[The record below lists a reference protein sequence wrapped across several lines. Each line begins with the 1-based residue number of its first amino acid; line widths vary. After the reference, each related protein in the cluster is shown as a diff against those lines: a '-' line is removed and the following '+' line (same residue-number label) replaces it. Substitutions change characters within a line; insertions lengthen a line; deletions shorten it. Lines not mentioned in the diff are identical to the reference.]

1 MRRGH
6 GVRLGDSYKR
16 LWGAAK
22 RGMREEWATA
32 HIISQMWRHT
42 AHTHTHTPVWKL
54 SCRQVSSSRSG
65 LVSQAPGFFFSSVF
79 PSSSSFFVLFF
90 CFKRFR
96 YIYIYILGILLF
108 IFFQRKV
115 YTGKNKGNCF
125 FLLLLLHPNSS
136 SIHQGVS
143 SSCLRAHTH
152 NTRTSLLPINASTL
166 PFPQPPFFFFLPFL
180 ILYFVWRKPY
190 PTTVSLNKSIIF
202 YKKK

>member
-1 MRRGH
+1 MGYGTH
-6 GVRLGDSYKR
+6 HLADV
-16 LWGAAK
+16 
-22 RGMREEWATA
+22 AT
-32 HIISQMWRHT
+32 HCT
-42 AHTHTHTPVWKL
+42 HTHTHQFENCLVDRSRRVGPVW
-54 SCRQVSSSRSG
+54 SVRRRAS
-65 LVSQAPGFFFSSVF
+65 FFSSVF

>member
-1 MRRGH
+1 MGYGTH
-6 GVRLGDSYKR
+6 HLADV
-16 LWGAAK
+16 
-22 RGMREEWATA
+22 AT
-32 HIISQMWRHT
+32 HCT
-42 AHTHTHTPVWKL
+42 HTHTHTSLKTVL
-54 SCRQVSSSRSG
+54 STGLVESVRSG
-65 LVSQAPGFFFSSVF
+65 QSGAGLLFFPLSFLLLLLLSLSFS
-79 PSSSSFFVLFF
+79 FVL
-90 CFKRFR
+90 KGSD
-96 YIYIYILGILLF
+96 IYIYILGILLF

-125 FLLLLLHPNSS
+125 FLLLLLLHPNSS